1 MVTGAGA
8 LFQPLIGLLLD
19 MAWKGQT
26 LQGARIY
33 DAGDYRVALTSVLAF
48 SAVGF
53 VTLLMVRETFCRPYA
68 P

>member
-26 LQGARIY
+26 LHGARIY
-33 DAGDYRVALTSVLAF
+33 DAGDYRTALASVLAF
-48 SAVGF
+48 SAVGL
-53 VTLLMVRETFCRPYA
+53 VTLLMVRETFCRPYV